1 MDVNKTVRETV
12 TIRKKRLDLK
22 MDRQMERTNMDP
34 SSEVTALDSLAKV
47 NCSGYS
53 LLFIAFKE
61 NFWNSLFHNL

>member
-12 TIRKKRLDLK
+12 TIRKKRLDLQ

-34 SSEVTALDSLAKV
+34 KSEVTALDSLAKV

-53 LLFIAFKE
+53 LLFI
-61 NFWNSLFHNL
+61 